1 MHVGDAPPAD
11 TRTAAA
17 LTTLAVQLLTAGPD
31 GEELIRLLEHRRIGW
46 PGRLRLQQLAPHTS
60 PAVSRALQN
69 TPPLGKPRA
78 RSAARRAKLVP
89 GRHERFEARHVPAR
103 LPHEWTALLTGL
115 EVEPTALRR
124 DAALQL
130 VQMSLGLPRRA
141 AARYLGLSPALLQ
154 HTTSVM
160 NRSLHHGHKNH
171 EYGQQLLRLADLVS
185 RLDAPIDY
193 HRRRQDPRAAGL
205 PASDW
210 AELADAVRTHTSTL
224 YHGPAWW
231 SPIRHAAASTVLWT
245 HLTHGELELAPALQ
259 TCAGREE
266 PGRLLREARWI
277 QAPGPQDRVRQ
288 HLRDRLLAYAAQLA
302 QDIDS
307 PHRERMFV

>member
-1 MHVGDAPPAD
+1 
-11 TRTAAA
+11 
-17 LTTLAVQLLTAGPD
+17 
-31 GEELIRLLEHRRIGW
+31 
-46 PGRLRLQQLAPHTS
+46 
-60 PAVSRALQN
+60 
-69 TPPLGKPRA
+69 
-78 RSAARRAKLVP
+78 
-89 GRHERFEARHVPAR
+89 
-103 LPHEWTALLTGL
+103 
-115 EVEPTALRR
+115 
-124 DAALQL
+124 
-130 VQMSLGLPRRA
+130 MSLGLPRPA

-160 NRSLHHGHKNH
+160 NRSLHQGRKNH
-171 EYGQQLLRLADLVS
+171 EYGQILLRLADLVS

-210 AELADAVRTHTSTL
+210 AELADTVRTHTSTP

-231 SPIRHAAASTVLWT
+231 SPIRHLAASTVLWT

-259 TCAGREE
+259 TSAGREE
-266 PGRLLREARWI
+266 PERLLREARWI
-277 QAPGPQDRVRQ
+277 QAPGHQDRVRQ

-307 PHRERMFV
+307 PHRERMFL